1 MKIEDILISDKE
13 EMKAVW
19 LRCLDTGSWAVGKK
33 KKRTGAQCYFSK
45 DLNIPKRFE
54 FLYSEDMKRTRSEYV
69 RRVKEKKK
77 WVVFLK

>member
-33 KKRTGAQCYFSK
+33 RKEQE
-45 DLNIPKRFE
+45 LNAI
-54 FLYSEDMKRTRSEYV
+54 S
-69 RRVKEKKK
+69 
-77 WVVFLK
+77 LKI